1 MPIPLLLWGAAA
13 ALAAT
18 GVVKGV
24 QASTNFDKA
33 KEIGKDAER
42 NYNQATE
49 TLDADRSATQKAL
62 ETLGALKVDI
72 FTDQIKYLVEAIK
85 KGKSKI
91 TGFDVIISTDQLK
104 EYEGLVLGS
113 LAIEQG
119 LGSGAVGGAL
129 AAMGA
134 YGAVGTLAT
143 ASTGTAIAG
152 LSGVAATN
160 ATLAWLGGGALSA
173 GGFGMAGGM
182 IALGGIVLGP
192 ALAIGGFMMASKA
205 EEALSQAHAYN
216 AKVDVAVA
224 EMKIVSTTLKG
235 IRTNAAEMHN
245 TLVEV
250 AKRFD
255 AVKVPDATD
264 SRKFERMI
272 MIGKKLKE
280 ALDIPIIKNDGTA
293 IAGLQHTCSGILNV
307 VGTEAA

>member
-18 GVVKGV
+18 GVVKGA
-24 QASTNFDKA
+24 QASSNFDKA
-33 KEIGKDAER
+33 KEIGKDAEH
-42 NYNQATE
+42 NYYKASE
-49 TLDADRSATQKAL
+49 ALDADRNATQKGL
-62 ETLGALKVDI
+62 ETLGALKVSI

-91 TGFDVIISTDQLK
+91 SDFDVKISADQLK
-104 EYEGLVLGS
+104 EYDRLVLGS
-113 LAIEQG
+113 LAIERG

-152 LSGVAATN
+152 LSGAAATN

-182 IALGGIVLGP
+182 LALGGIVLGP

-205 EEALSQAHAYN
+205 EEALSQAHAYD
-216 AKVDVAVA
+216 AEVDVAI
-224 EMKIVSTTLKG
+224 EKMKILRTNLKG
-235 IRTNAAEMHN
+235 IRSNAAEMHN
-245 TLVEV
+245 TLEEL
-250 AKRFD
+250 ARRFD
-255 AVKVPDATD
+255 AVKVPDATN
-264 SRKFERMI
+264 SKKFQRMI

-280 ALDIPIIKNDGTA
+280 ALDISIIESDGTA
-293 IAGLQHTCSGILNV
+293 IAGLQLTCSGILNV
-307 VGTEAA
+307 AGSEAA

>member
-250 AKRFD
+250 AKHLGVASEF
-255 AVKVPDATD
+255 
-264 SRKFERMI
+264 
-272 MIGKKLKE
+272 G
-280 ALDIPIIKNDGTA
+280 
-293 IAGLQHTCSGILNV
+293 
-307 VGTEAA
+307 